1 MKTLLRAA
9 FILVL
14 LAPAAMADTGK
25 LVIKPKVPP
34 APTITSQNTANSV
47 GPEALVLMLLVLAI
61 VGAASS
67 HGSSSG
73 QQHQASDARLK
84 TAIRRTGTAANGLP
98 LYRFRYR
105 GLPTVYEGVMAQDV
119 ATRFPE
125 AVTTMPSGYMAVN
138 YSRLGLRMLRR
149 RIV

>member
-14 LAPAAMADTGK
+14 FAPVAMADTGK
-25 LVIKPKVPP
+25 LVIKPKAPP
-34 APTITSQNTANSV
+34 EPTIASQNTANSV

-67 HGSSSG
+67 QGSSSH
-73 QQHQASDARLK
+73 QAQASDARLK

-119 ATRFPE
+119 AARFPE
-125 AVTTMPSGYMAVN
+125 AVTTMPSGDMAVN
-138 YSRLGLRMLRR
+138 YTRLGLRMRR
-149 RIV
+149 LRIV